1 MNLNTGL
8 RIARAHPRLLH
19 HGSGS
24 YVLAPLL
31 ANRIS
36 TKQLGPRTSRT
47 ASRRAAS
54 TASQTKEAPKSV
66 SELVSSSRPSTPLSP
81 STTLNPPA
89 STRPPPLE
97 LPTRDP
103 GSSLFSYLF
112 RLGKAYTSFYKSGL
126 RAIFVNRRLLSHS
139 PSAPPPSSSTLA
151 ASASASA
158 STFPTRS
165 DILLRA
171 RVRHDLSRLPLFGLL
186 VLICGEFTP
195 LIVLVFPRLTPYT
208 CRIPKQTDVLR
219 RSSEARRAASFRAL
233 QYGLSSD
240 VSRAKPDSVV
250 NGHICRSLGLTSALW
265 DKIGLDGPFAG
276 MRARRA
282 VQRIA
287 ADDAMIREGGGV
299 DALVDEEVVLACEE
313 RGIDVLGKSVDEL
326 RSRLEEWLRRTAPES
341 RGDDAASKESAQKEA
356 QDKVRMLL
364 LEPDGRI

>member
-8 RIARAHPRLLH
+8 RIARAHSPFLR
-19 HGSGS
+19 HGSGL
-24 YVLAPLL
+24 YALAPLL
-31 ANRIS
+31 ATRS
-36 TKQLGPRTSRT
+36 SSKQLSPSRPA

-54 TASQTKEAPKSV
+54 TASQTKEDPKSV
-66 SELVSSSRPSTPLSP
+66 SELVSSTHLSTPLTP

-97 LPTRDP
+97 LPTREP

-112 RLGKAYTSFYKSGL
+112 RLGKAYTSFYKTGL

-139 PSAPPPSSSTLA
+139 PSASPPSSSLSPTTPT
-151 ASASASA
+151 

-171 RVRHDLSRLPLFGLL
+171 RVWHDLSRLPLFGLL
-186 VLICGEFTP
+186 VLICGELTP
-195 LIVLVFPRLTPYT
+195 LVVLIFPRLTPYT
-208 CRIPKQTDVLR
+208 CRIPKQSDALR
-219 RSSEARRAASFRAL
+219 RSTEARRAASFRAL
-233 QYGLSSD
+233 QYQLPSD
-240 VSRAKPDSVV
+240 GAPPPPDSVID
-250 NGHICRSLGLTSALW
+250 GHICRSLGLTSPLW

-276 MRARRA
+276 TRARRA

-299 DALVDEEVVLACEE
+299 GALVDDEVVLACED

-326 RSRLEEWLRRTAPES
+326 RSRLEEWVRITAPES
-341 RGDDAASKESAQKEA
+341 RGDGAGSKESAQKEA
-356 QDKVRMLL
+356 EEKVRMLL